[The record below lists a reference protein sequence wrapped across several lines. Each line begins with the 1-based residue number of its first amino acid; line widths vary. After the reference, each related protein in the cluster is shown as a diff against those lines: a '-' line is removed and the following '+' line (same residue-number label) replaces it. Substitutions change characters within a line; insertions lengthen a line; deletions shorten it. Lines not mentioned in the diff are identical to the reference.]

1 MTSKNSFW
9 ASCKENHKRRIW
21 LWIVAVL
28 SQLLPYGGIT
38 MIYLSRIKNYNANGI
53 YRTAAEFQDA
63 LYRAAKDA
71 LGFSTDMCSIIA
83 LLAAIIGMQG
93 FSYLYD
99 RRKVDLYHSVPVTKT
114 RRFAVIYSNGLF
126 MYLTANLMGILFGLA
141 AAASQKA
148 VNASVLADVGLAFLW
163 NLVMFLAFYHM
174 MILAV
179 MLTGNWFVT
188 VCGFGVIALY
198 EFVVYLLFGDL
209 KEGFFRTFTSY
220 FYSAEPKLSVFTD
233 VSFNAQRLKNLPDLT
248 AKAQLALPLIG
259 KWVLIA
265 AALLALAYAAYR
277 KRPSEAAGK
286 AIAFPVLE
294 PVLKVAVVI
303 PAALLVGTLVYA
315 TSSENEM
322 LMVLAMAAAGVIFCC
337 VVEVIYD
344 FDIRSIFQHLI
355 SSGVALV
362 GILAIFCIFKWDVFG
377 YDNYIPAQNKVKS
390 IAILT
395 DGYYDNYSYWDEN
408 YSYVSNDTFAK
419 ENMFLTDAEPVLALA
434 QAYLQT
440 DEAAVKEMTAPRTM
454 RILYRLRS
462 GREVVRAIVV
472 DYEDPETW
480 ALLNRIF
487 QTQEFKKG
495 TFQVLTDETSYDR
508 VTTLSYT
515 NGAVK
520 VAIPKEEIRRLR
532 EAWIKDM
539 EQFDFTMAR
548 DELPCGRLNV
558 EYDNYAQ
565 KQWYVYDGFEN
576 TIALLNELEAYYP
589 AQLDAKDID
598 SVTVICYHN
607 ELSEAGADTLTYTYT
622 TARAQ
627 LAQGARAA
635 RADGAY
641 TDYTVRETF
650 YDEEQIAQ
658 ILPHIHADYLNAL
671 WGNYKGMDQNYSVEV
686 VFKKDTT
693 YPYRRDSYYFSY
705 DFIDGQVPD
714 FVAEATAYTE

>member
-9 ASCKENHKRRIW
+9 ASCRENHKRRTW
-21 LWIVAVL
+21 VWIVAVL

-38 MIYLSRIKNYNANGI
+38 MIYLSRIKDYNANGV
-53 YRTAAEFQDA
+53 YKTAVEFQDA
-63 LYRAAKDA
+63 LYQAAKDA
-71 LGFSTDMCSIIA
+71 LGFSTDMCSVIA
-83 LLAAIIGMQG
+83 LLAALIGMQG
-93 FSYLYD
+93 FSYLYN

-126 MYLTANLMGILFGLA
+126 MYLTANLTGILFGLA
-141 AAASQKA
+141 AAASQGA
-148 VNASVLADVGLAFLW
+148 VNASVLSDVGLAFLW

-188 VCGFGVIALY
+188 ACGFGVIALY
-198 EFVVYLLFGDL
+198 EFVVYLMLEDM
-209 KEGFFRTFTSY
+209 KENFFRTYSGYFLTS
-220 FYSAEPKLSVFTD
+220 EPKLSVFTD
-233 VSFNAQRLKNLPDLT
+233 VSNNIQRLEWLPDT
-248 AKAQLALPLIG
+248 AAKAELALPLIG

-265 AALLALAYAAYR
+265 AALLLLAYAAYR
-277 KRPSEAAGK
+277 KRPSEASGK

-303 PAALLVGTLVYA
+303 PAALLVGILVYE

-322 LMVLAMAAAGVIFCC
+322 LMVLAMAAAGVIFCG
-337 VVEVIYD
+337 VVEVLYD
-344 FDIRSIFQHLI
+344 FDIRSVFKHLV
-355 SSGVALV
+355 SSGVALT

-377 YDNYIPAQNKVKS
+377 YDSYIPAQNMVES

-395 DGYYDNYSYWDEN
+395 DGYYDNYSYWDEDLR
-408 YSYVSNDTFAK
+408 YIGADTYAK
-419 ENMFLTDAEPVLALA
+419 ENMFLTEPEPVLALA
-434 QAYLQT
+434 KAYLQT
-440 DEAAVKEMTAPRTM
+440 DEAAVEEMTAPRTLW
-454 RILYRLRS
+454 ILYRLQS

-472 DYEDPETW
+472 DYEEPETEE
-480 ALLNRIF
+480 LLNRIF
-487 QTQEFKKG
+487 QAEAFKKG
-495 TFQVLTDETSYDR
+495 TFHVMTDETFDK
-508 VTTLSYT
+508 VATLSYT

-520 VAIPKEEIRRLR
+520 VAIPKEEIWRLK

-565 KQWYVYDGFEN
+565 RQWYVYDSFEN

-589 AQLDAKDID
+589 AQLDVKDID

-607 ELSEAGADTLTYTYT
+607 ELNETDTD
-622 TARAQ
+622 TAIYRNVP
-627 LAQGARAA
+627 AA
-635 RADGAY
+635 TVDYAYGSY

-671 WGNYKGMDQNYSVEV
+671 WGNYKGTDQNYSVEI

>member
-9 ASCKENHKRRIW
+9 ASCRENNKRRIW
-21 LWIVAVL
+21 VWIVAVL

-38 MIYLSRIKNYNANGI
+38 MIYLSRIKNYNADGI
-53 YRTAAEFQDA
+53 YKTAVQFQDA

-71 LGFSTDMCSIIA
+71 LGFSEDIYKIII
-83 LLAAIIGMQG
+83 LLAALIGMQG

-99 RRKVDLYHSVPVTKT
+99 RRKVDLYHSVPVNKS
-114 RRFAVIYSNGLF
+114 RRFAAVYINGLF
-126 MYLTANLMGILFGLA
+126 MYLAANLTGILFGLA
-141 AAASQKA
+141 VAASQGA
-148 VNASVLADVGLAFLW
+148 VNGSVLTDVGLAFLW
-163 NLVMFLAFYHM
+163 NLVMFLAFYHT

-188 VCGFGVIALY
+188 VCGFGVITLY
-198 EFVVYLLFGDL
+198 EFGVSILIEDL
-209 KEGFFRTFTSY
+209 HEVFFRTYSGY
-220 FYSAEPKLSVFTD
+220 FLTYGCKLSVFMD
-233 VSFNAQRLKNLPDLT
+233 VINNMWQLKNLPDT
-248 AKAQLALPLIG
+248 AAKADLALPIVG
-259 KWVLIA
+259 RWVLIA
-265 AALLALAYAAYR
+265 AALLLLAYAAYR

-286 AIAFPVLE
+286 AIAFPILE

-303 PAALLVGTLVYA
+303 PAALLVGVLVYE
-315 TSSENEM
+315 TSYRNEV
-322 LMVLAMAAAGVIFCC
+322 LQILAMAAAGVIFCG
-337 VVEVIYD
+337 VAEVLFD
-344 FDIRSIFQHLI
+344 FDMRSVFKHLV
-355 SSGVALV
+355 SSGVALA
-362 GILAIFCIFKWDVFG
+362 GILAIFCIFKWDLFG
-377 YDNYIPAQNKVKS
+377 YDNYLPAQNKVES

-408 YSYVSNDTFAK
+408 YTYVSNDTFVK
-419 ENMFLTDAEPVLALA
+419 ENMFLTDTEPVLALA

-440 DEAAVKEMTAPRTM
+440 DEAAVEEMTAPRTM

-515 NGAVK
+515 NGAVN
-520 VAIPKEEIRRLR
+520 VAVPKEEIRRLR

-607 ELSEAGADTLTYTYT
+607 ELKEEGAGTLIYRNVPAA
-622 TARAQ
+622 TAE
-627 LAQGARAA
+627 
-635 RADGAY
+635 
-641 TDYTVRETF
+641 TVSSTNKDYTVRETF
-650 YDEEQIAQ
+650 DEEEQIAQ

-671 WGNYKGMDQNYSVEV
+671 WGNYKGMDPNYVVEI

-693 YPYRRDSYYFSY
+693 YPYQRDSYYFRY
-705 DFIDGQVPD
+705 NFIDGQVPD